1 MAPKCTVVGH
11 IVVVAGHIGIA
22 VGYTEAVAALG
33 CIEAAAGHIETVA
46 EYTEAV
52 VAGYIGVVV
61 DIVALDSIAG
71 VGQLVQAG
79 KSLEVEHRLEEY
91 PLLIGRRLLVAGSFV
106 VGCLQELE
114 PAGTYLLVL
123 ESTPSETVNYQQ
135 CMSLPLKDLL
145 Y

>member
-1 MAPKCTVVGH
+1 MVPKCTVVGH
-11 IVVVAGHIGIA
+11 IVVVVGHIGIA
-22 VGYTEAVAALG
+22 VGYIEVVAALE
-33 CIEAAAGHIETVA
+33 CIEAAGHIEIVA

-61 DIVALDSIAG
+61 DRSPVVALDSIAG
-71 VGQLVQAG
+71 VGQLVQTG

-91 PLLIGRRLLVAGSFV
+91 PLLIGRRLLVAGNFV

-135 CMSLPLKDLL
+135 CMSLPLKD
-145 Y
+145 